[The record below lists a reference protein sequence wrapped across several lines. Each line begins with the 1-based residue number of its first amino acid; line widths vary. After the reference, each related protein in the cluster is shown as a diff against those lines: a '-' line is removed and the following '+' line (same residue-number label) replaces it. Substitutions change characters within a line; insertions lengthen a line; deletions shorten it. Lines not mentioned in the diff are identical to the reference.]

1 MTCAGMMLSINSVAI
16 SNSSAVIRHEFRK
29 LRFRMIDDTNWSGVL
44 ILPMKPC
51 LTSAMGNALLDVDF
65 TFPRSYDIEEVREFP
80 GSGKFDVP
88 VFYIP
93 RPKNRPEH
101 DGLWLKIRPQTGKSW
116 IGVFAFGYGITR
128 VLSSLDPHCACVIST
143 GAAYLVNSEQP
154 EICEALRISA
164 VLDAR
169 SVAEHQLL
177 LLAHFTSLVAYGRSG
192 LVWKTPRL
200 CWDELKI
207 LKITHDTV
215 EGIGYDAIN
224 QGESRFAVDIR
235 TGRSLLPSPTSTDG
249 IPLW

>member
-128 VLSSLDPHCACVIST
+128 VLS
-143 GAAYLVNSEQP
+143 
-154 EICEALRISA
+154 
-164 VLDAR
+164 
-169 SVAEHQLL
+169 
-177 LLAHFTSLVAYGRSG
+177 
-192 LVWKTPRL
+192 
-200 CWDELKI
+200 
-207 LKITHDTV
+207 
-215 EGIGYDAIN
+215 
-224 QGESRFAVDIR
+224 
-235 TGRSLLPSPTSTDG
+235 
-249 IPLW
+249 

>member
-1 MTCAGMMLSINSVAI
+1 MPVRCNPAARISKWPPWLMRNTDFRQSFPEEVRCAYTFDG
-16 SNSSAVIRHEFRK
+16 
-29 LRFRMIDDTNWSGVL
+29 T
-44 ILPMKPC
+44 C
-51 LTSAMGNALLDVDF
+51 LTNARGNALLDVDF

-88 VFYIP
+88 VFYVP

-101 DGLWLKIRPQTGKSW
+101 DGLWLKIRSQTDKAW
-116 IGVFAFGYGITR
+116 IGVFAFGYGIAR
-128 VLSSLDPHCACVIST
+128 VLSSPDPHCACVIST

-154 EICEALRISA
+154 EICEKLSITP

-177 LLAHFTSLVAYGRSG
+177 LLADFTSLIAYGRSG
-192 LVWKTPRL
+192 IVWRSPRV

-207 LKITHDTV
+207 LKVTHDIV

-235 TGRSLLPSPTSTDG
+235 TGRSLLPSPTTIDG

>member
-1 MTCAGMMLSINSVAI
+1 MGCNANHFVDWFGLTLTME
-16 SNSSAVIRHEFRK
+16 R
-29 LRFRMIDDTNWSGVL
+29 
-44 ILPMKPC
+44 P
-51 LTSAMGNALLDVDF
+51 LTSARRNALLDVDL
-65 TFPRSYDIEEVREFP
+65 TFPRSYDIEEVRELP
-80 GSGKFDVP
+80 GTGRFDVP
-88 VFYIP
+88 VFYVP

-101 DGLWLKIRPQTGKSW
+101 DGLWLRIRPQTGKSW

-128 VLSSLDPHCACVIST
+128 VLSSPDPHCACVISK
-143 GAAYLVNSEQP
+143 GEAYLVNCEQP
-154 EICEALRISA
+154 EICEQLSIRP

-177 LLAHFTSLVAYGRSG
+177 LLGDFTSLVGYGKSG
-192 LVWKTPRL
+192 LVWTSSRL

-207 LKITHDTV
+207 LKITRDSV
-215 EGIGYDAIN
+215 EGIGYDPIN

>member
-1 MTCAGMMLSINSVAI
+1 M
-16 SNSSAVIRHEFRK
+16 
-29 LRFRMIDDTNWSGVL
+29 
-44 ILPMKPC
+44 
-51 LTSAMGNALLDVDF
+51 
-65 TFPRSYDIEEVREFP
+65 
-80 GSGKFDVP
+80 
-88 VFYIP
+88 
-93 RPKNRPEH
+93 
-101 DGLWLKIRPQTGKSW
+101 
-116 IGVFAFGYGITR
+116 
-128 VLSSLDPHCACVIST
+128 
-143 GAAYLVNSEQP
+143 NSEQP